1 LSSLSKL
8 ARRDPALKLA
18 GMAAARDRR
27 RVSPLTR
34 LAVAATVATAVLG
47 PAVLAA
53 PAAGAPQAVGAPMA
67 VSIVV
72 PITARAGDDGM
83 LGAEALAIATSPAG
97 NLTRELDEVLTTSAT
112 IALDPMILA
121 SIRALGTAAP
131 ESALDWLH
139 RLESASNEI
148 FLLAYSDADLSAL
161 IRADSLDLAQPLGFG
176 FALDPDA
183 FGPAQTA
190 SPTPTSTP
198 TPVPTE
204 TPDPGDPPPLPT
216 TDELLAWPDAI
227 GRIAWPSDGS
237 VAAADLEVYA
247 DAEYDAV
254 LVSSANVSETSSAL
268 AEVGPTRVLVADS
281 AASDLF
287 RAASTSIDDATRDQ
301 AIARL
306 GATLDGLAAAHPGR
320 SLVLTLDRASSFSAF
335 GLGETVASIVAR
347 EATQVS
353 GLSGV
358 LAGATES
365 ASVVESTPADH
376 IAATPSLVAAV
387 RAEDEFATILADP
400 LALTAERRLQ
410 LLALLAVQDV
420 DTDDWAARSA
430 AFLERS
436 TEILGAVSIVDTGNI
451 LVTSTQTAIY
461 PKIANALDFAV
472 TVRVSATPLRPLL
485 RIESPV
491 EVTIEP
497 GSSKVVR
504 LDAEAITNGTVV
516 VEVSVSSPATGVAI
530 GTPRRFNAD
539 LQAQWETVG
548 IVVGAI
554 AAVVFAVGIA
564 RNVIVRRKAAA
575 REQDRE
581 AQEAA

>member
-1 LSSLSKL
+1 MTR
-8 ARRDPALKLA
+8 AAVVVTV
-18 GMAAARDRR
+18 AAA
-27 RVSPLTR
+27 V
-34 LAVAATVATAVLG
+34 LA

-53 PAAGAPQAVGAPMA
+53 PAVGAPQAVGAPMA

-72 PITARAGDDGM
+72 PITARAGDDG
-83 LGAEALAIATSPAG
+83 LLSAEALSIATSPAG
-97 NLTRELDEVLTTSAT
+97 NLTRELDEVLATSAT
-112 IALDPMILA
+112 VALDPMIPA
-121 SIRALGTAAP
+121 SIRALGSTAP
-131 ESALDWLH
+131 ETALDWLD
-139 RLESASNEI
+139 RLESAANEV

-161 IRADSLDLAQPLGFG
+161 IRADSIDLAQPLGFG

-190 SPTPTSTP
+190 SPTPTATP
-198 TPVPTE
+198 TPEPTT
-204 TPDPGDPPPLPT
+204 TPDPEDPPPLPT

-227 GRIAWPSDGS
+227 GQIAWPSDGS
-237 VAAADLEVYA
+237 VAASGLEVYA
-247 DAEYDAV
+247 DTGYDAV
-254 LVSSANVSETSSAL
+254 LVTSANVSETASAL
-268 AEVGPTRVLVADS
+268 VELGPTRALVADS

-287 RAASTSIDDATRDQ
+287 REASTSIDDATREQ

-320 SLVLTLDRASSFSAF
+320 SLVLTLDRASSFSAY
-335 GLGETVASIVAR
+335 GLSETVASIVAR
-347 EATQVS
+347 DSTQVT

-365 ASVVESTPADH
+365 ASVVEGAPADH
-376 IAATPSLVAAV
+376 IAAAPSLVAAV
-387 RAEDEFATILADP
+387 RAEDAFATILADP

-420 DTDDWAARSA
+420 DADDWATRSA

-436 TEILGAVSIVDTGNI
+436 TEILGSVSIIDTGNL
-451 LVTSTQTAIY
+451 LVTSTQTSI
-461 PKIANALDFAV
+461 PIKIANALDFAV
-472 TVRVSATPLRPLL
+472 TVRVAASPQRPLL
-485 RIESPV
+485 RIDSPTD
-491 EVTIEP
+491 VTVEP

-516 VEVSVSSPATGVAI
+516 VEVSLSSPSTGVAI
-530 GTPRRFNAD
+530 GTPRRFDAD

-548 IVVGAI
+548 IIVGAV
-554 AAVVFAVGIA
+554 ATVVFAAGIA
-564 RNVIVRRKAAA
+564 RNVIVRRRRAA
-575 REQDRE
+575 REHELE